1 MLPRQPEVANAVTA
15 PVTGGASRR
24 LLVSWEVV
32 GLPLAFAALVTF
44 FSIAAPHFAEPQNFA
59 NVARQVAVLG
69 LIGAAQTVV
78 VLSAGVDLSVG
89 ATLAVANLLMA
100 MGLRDGNAPLGV
112 IMALGSGLLFGAVNG
127 VLIGKTRI
135 APFIVTLGMLSI
147 ARGTALTMSGGN
159 PIFGLPDSA
168 FFEIGTGYMGP
179 IPIPVLFAV
188 TGFVVLGFVLLRT
201 AFGTYV
207 YAVGGNEQ
215 AALLAGVP
223 VARIKIAVYMLSG
236 LFAAVGGIILTAR
249 VRTGQPLLGEGLEL
263 DSIATV
269 VIGGT
274 SLFGGRGGL
283 VGTLFGV
290 LFVGVLQNGLN
301 LMGISTF
308 VQRIVIGVAIILA
321 VLLTVL
327 REERR

>member
-1 MLPRQPEVANAVTA
+1 MR
-15 PVTGGASRR
+15 GGRR
-24 LLVSWEVV
+24 LRTIRLEAV

-44 FSIAAPHFAEPQNFA
+44 FCVAAPHFAEPQNFA

-69 LIGAAQTVV
+69 LVGAAQTLVI
-78 VLSAGVDLSVG
+78 LSAGVDLSVG
-89 ATLAVANLLMA
+89 ATLAVANLAMA
-100 MGLRDGNAPLGV
+100 MGLKDGNAPLGV
-112 IMALGSGLLFGAVNG
+112 ALALGVGLVIGAING

-135 APFIVTLGMLSI
+135 APFILTLGMLSI
-147 ARGTALTMSGGN
+147 ARGTALTVTNGN
-159 PIFGLPDSA
+159 PIFGLPDSS
-168 FFEIGTGYMGP
+168 FFELGTGYVGP
-179 IPIPVLFAV
+179 VPIPVLLAAA
-188 TGFVVLGFVLLRT
+188 GFVVLAAVLART
-201 AFGTYV
+201 AFGTYI

-215 AALLAGVP
+215 AALLAGIP
-223 VARIKIAVYMLSG
+223 VARVKIAVYMLSG
-236 LFAAVGGIILTAR
+236 LFSAIGGVVLTAR

-308 VQRIVIGVAIILA
+308 VQRILIGVAIILA

-327 REERR
+327 REDRR

>member
-1 MLPRQPEVANAVTA
+1 
-15 PVTGGASRR
+15 
-24 LLVSWEVV
+24 
-32 GLPLAFAALVTF
+32 
-44 FSIAAPHFAEPQNFA
+44 
-59 NVARQVAVLG
+59 
-69 LIGAAQTVV
+69 
-78 VLSAGVDLSVG
+78 VDLSVG

-188 TGFVVLGFVLLRT
+188 TGFVVLAFVLLRT

-274 SLFGGRGGL
+274 SLFGGRGKVRDGVIGALVIAMIPNGLGLKNLGSSYEFMITGL
-283 VGTLFGV
+283 VLLLAASV
-290 LFVGVLQNGLN
+290 DA
-301 LMGISTF
+301 IS
-308 VQRIVIGVAIILA
+308 
-321 VLLTVL
+321 
-327 REERR
+327 RRRTATS

>member
-1 MLPRQPEVANAVTA
+1 MARTVPLGAPRQANRWLTA
-15 PVTGGASRR
+15 G
-24 LLVSWEVV
+24 WDVV
-32 GLPLAFAALVTF
+32 GLPVAFVVLVMF
-44 FSIAAPHFAEPQNFA
+44 FSVTAPHFAEPQNFA

-69 LIGAAQTVV
+69 LIGAAQTLV

-89 ATLAVANLLMA
+89 ATLAVANLAMA
-100 MGLRDGNAPLGV
+100 MGLKNGNAPLGV
-112 IMALGSGLLFGAVNG
+112 AMAVAAGLLIGGVNG

-147 ARGTALTMSGGN
+147 ARGTALTMTNGN
-159 PIFGLPDSA
+159 PIFGLPDSL
-168 FFEIGTGYMGP
+168 FFELGTGYVGP
-179 IPIPVLFAV
+179 VPIPVLFAAA
-188 TGFVVLGFVLLRT
+188 GFVVLGVVLSRT
-201 AFGTYV
+201 AFGTYI

-215 AALLAGVP
+215 AALLAGIP

-236 LFAAVGGIILTAR
+236 LFAAIGGVILTAR

-283 VGTLFGV
+283 LGTLFGV

-321 VLLTVL
+321 VLVTVL